1 MSTPPSART
10 TVKLESRA
18 HYDRDVINAIL
29 DEAYFAHVGFIHNE
43 TPFVIPMLHARIDDT
58 LYLHGGPASR
68 IMRTLKK
75 GGEICVTV
83 TLLDGLVLARSAFH
97 HSANYR
103 SVVVLG
109 EPSIVADL
117 DDRRS
122 VLDAYTD
129 KLVPNRRPFL
139 REMSE
144 KEVRGTAVLRLPLD
158 EASAKIRSGGPS
170 DDPEDMDL
178 GIWAGVI
185 PLRLVA
191 GEVIPDEAM
200 DADTARP
207 PHVDEIAR

>member
-1 MSTPPSART
+1 MSTTPTART
-10 TVKLESRA
+10 TVKLASRA
-18 HYDRDVINAIL
+18 RYDSDQIYSIL
-29 DEAYFAHVGFIHNE
+29 DEAYFAHVGFIHDD
-43 TPFVIPMLHARIDDT
+43 TPFVMPMLHARVDNM

-109 EPSIVADL
+109 EPSSVDDL
-117 DDRRS
+117 EDRRT
-122 VLDAYTD
+122 VLNAYTD
-129 KLVPNRRPFL
+129 KLVPARRPFL

-144 KEVRGTAVLRLPLD
+144 KEVRGTTVLRLALD
-158 EASAKIRSGGPS
+158 EASAKVREGGPI
-170 DDPEDMDL
+170 DDEEDMEL
-178 GIWAGVI
+178 GIWAGVV

-191 GEVIPDEAM
+191 GEPIADEAM
-200 DADTARP
+200 EPEIARP
-207 PHVDEIAR
+207 SHVDEIAK